1 MIARRVAGV
10 PTAWRTMG
18 ATPMSHSPQPPTAP
32 RLRRADLAALALL
45 ALALALRL
53 QALDVFIASDELRWT
68 CRSLNFGT
76 ALAEGRLAE
85 TFQVGHPG
93 VVTMWL
99 GSAARGFTPVG
110 RLPELCRDTAG
121 GTDFD
126 RLDDRGQEGRM
137 QGFAGP
143 LFGLR
148 RGMAWGT
155 TLCLGLVFLLLR
167 LGLAWPPTA
176 ALGALALLATDPFL
190 LAHSRVLHVD
200 APVSLLS
207 LAAVIALGAALRGP
221 APVAD
226 GAGHPRAAAEPGRPV
241 STRWLVA
248 AGALA
253 GLAALA
259 KSSALLLGPFA
270 CALLLLTAWRRG
282 ARRAG
287 PLLRG
292 ALVWTLSATLCYTV
306 FWPAMWVDP
315 LGTLFRR
322 CSAEA
327 EAAGCA
333 PGVLAKAAEE
343 GGTPHQSGN
352 YFLGRPTADPGPAF
366 YPVALLFRMAPL
378 VMVVLAGGL
387 WTLGRR
393 RGGRRER
400 PGPATIP
407 AGDPLNTAGHEAM
420 ALPGAPLLAAWA
432 LCFIAV
438 LSLGPKKFDRYGL
451 PAALVLVTLA
461 GGMVGPWLE
470 GRLRAIAVGRRG
482 AAEERQSAPRNAHP
496 LARSPQRPLVAM
508 VLALLLLQALGLRAS
523 GPDSLRY
530 PLMAYNPLL
539 GGAPAAARVLLV
551 GWGEGYDLAASWL
564 NRNRGAKAELAAVR
578 GLANFAPLYAGNAR
592 SIAGYEPGRTDHIVF
607 YRSEVQRRHPDSE
620 PLLAMLQDPPASAP
634 RFIGRINGL
643 PMVWV
648 HDNPTVGTLTAELAA
663 RAGATEPLLAGGE
676 TVFARGYAGPR
687 ALVRYWGHQTEADL
701 ARDLPAQLPAGWR
714 RAWVIRYPGNDPEA
728 VLNVL
733 GRLARRGETHTIP
746 FPDGSSVEITPFDRQ
761 P

>member
-1 MIARRVAGV
+1 
-10 PTAWRTMG
+10 MG
-18 ATPMSHSPQPPTAP
+18 ATPMSHSPQPPPAP

-68 CRSLNFGT
+68 CRSLNFDT

-85 TFQVGHPG
+85 TYQVGHPG

-99 GSAARGFTPVG
+99 GSAARGFTQVG

-126 RLDDRGQEGRM
+126 HLDDRGQEGRM

-155 TLCLGLVFLLLR
+155 TLFLGLVFLLLR
-167 LGLAWPPTA
+167 LGLAWPPAA

-207 LAAVIALGAALRGP
+207 LAAVTALGAALRGP
-221 APVAD
+221 APTSRETGEAQD
-226 GAGHPRAAAEPGRPV
+226 TATPGRRV

-270 CALLLLTAWRRG
+270 CAVLLLTAWRRG
-282 ARRAG
+282 QRRAG

-292 ALVWTLSATLCYTV
+292 ALVWILSATLCYAA

-366 YPVALLFRMAPL
+366 YPVALLYRMAPL

-387 WTLGRR
+387 WALARR
-393 RGGRRER
+393 RGRQRGSRDLRTVPSADPFAAASRGE
-400 PGPATIP
+400 AT
-407 AGDPLNTAGHEAM
+407 
-420 ALPGAPLLAAWA
+420 LPGAGLLAIWA
-432 LCFIAV
+432 LSFIVV

-470 GRLRAIAVGRRG
+470 GRLRAITVGRRG
-482 AAEERQSAPRNAHP
+482 AAGERQPVTGD
-496 LARSPQRPLVAM
+496 ARPMERSSQWPLVAT

-551 GWGEGYDLAASWL
+551 GWGEGYDLAAAWL
-564 NRNRGAKAELAAVR
+564 NRQPDAAESLAAVR
-578 GLANFAPLYAGNAR
+578 GLANFAPLYAGGTR
-592 SIAGYEPGRTDHIVF
+592 SIAGYEPGRTDYIVF

-620 PLLAMLQDPPASAP
+620 PLLAMLQDPPGSAP
-634 RFIGRINGL
+634 RFVGRINGL

-648 HDNPTVGTLTAELAA
+648 HDNPTVGALTAELAA
-663 RAGATEPLLAGGE
+663 RAGVTDPLLAGGE

>member
-1 MIARRVAGV
+1 MIARREAGAPV
-10 PTAWRTMG
+10 AWRTMG
-18 ATPMSHSPQPPTAP
+18 VTPMNQAPQPPPAP
-32 RLRRADLAALALL
+32 RLRRADFAAIALMALALV
-45 ALALALRL
+45 LRL

-68 CRSLNFGT
+68 CRSLNFGQ
-76 ALAEGRLAE
+76 ALAEGRPAD

-99 GSAARGFTPVG
+99 GTAARAFTPVG
-110 RLPELCRDTAG
+110 GLPDLCRDTSG

-137 QGFAGP
+137 QGFAAP

-155 TLCLGLVFLLLR
+155 TLLLGLVFLLLR
-167 LGLAWPPTA
+167 LGLAWSPAA

-207 LAAVIALGAALRGP
+207 LAAVCALGAALRRS
-221 APVAD
+221 APTAPEP
-226 GAGHPRAAAEPGRPV
+226 GAAPDPPHRAATG
-241 STRWLVA
+241 WLVA

-270 CALLLLTAWRRG
+270 CALLLLAAWRRG
-282 ARRAG
+282 PRRAA

-292 ALVWTLSATLCYTV
+292 ALVWTLAAALCYAAV
-306 FWPAMWVDP
+306 WPAMWVDP

-327 EAAGCA
+327 EASGCA

-352 YFLGRPTADPGPAF
+352 YFLGRPTADPGAAF
-366 YPVALLFRMAPL
+366 YPVALLYRMAPL
-378 VMVVLAGGL
+378 VSLALAGGL
-387 WTLGRR
+387 WNLFRRR
-393 RGGRRER
+393 RGRRGRT
-400 PGPATIP
+400 GPETVP
-407 AGDPLNTAGHEAM
+407 AGEPFDKAGREAT
-420 ALPGAPLLAAWA
+420 ALPGAAVLAAWA
-432 LCFIAV
+432 ICFIAV

-461 GGMVGPWLE
+461 GGWIGPWLE
-470 GRLRAIAVGRRG
+470 GRLGATPLGRLGAVATRSRV
-482 AAEERQSAPRNAHP
+482 ARDAPP
-496 LARSPQRPLVAM
+496 EDRSKPRPLVATL
-508 VLALLLLQALGLRAS
+508 VLLLLLQALGLRAS

-539 GGAPAAARVLLV
+539 GGATAAARVLLV
-551 GWGEGYDLAASWL
+551 GWGEGYDLAAAWL
-564 NRNRGAKAELAAVR
+564 NRDPKAAESQAAVR
-578 GLANFAPLYAGNAR
+578 GLANFAPLYAGSAR
-592 SIAGYEPGRTDHIVF
+592 SVAGYEPGRTDRIVF

-620 PLLAMLQDPPASAP
+620 PLLAMLQDPPGSAP
-634 RFIGRINGL
+634 LFVGRINGL

-648 HDNPTVGTLTAELAA
+648 HDNPTVAPLEAAIEA
-663 RAGATEPLLAGGE
+663 RAAGPDLLLAGGE
-676 TVFARGYAGPR
+676 TVFARRYAGERP
-687 ALVRYWGHQTEADL
+687 LLRYWGHQTEADL
-701 ARDLPAQLPAGWR
+701 DRDLRPQLPDGWG

-728 VLNVL
+728 VMTVL
-733 GRLARRGETHTIP
+733 GGLARRGETHTIP
-746 FPDGSSVEITPFDRQ
+746 FPDGSRVEITPFDRI